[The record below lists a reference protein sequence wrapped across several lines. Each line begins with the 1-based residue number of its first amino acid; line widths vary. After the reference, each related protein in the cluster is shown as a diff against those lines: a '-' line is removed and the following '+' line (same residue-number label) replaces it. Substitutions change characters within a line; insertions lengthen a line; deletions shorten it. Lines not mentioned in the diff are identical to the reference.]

1 MNVATKLRKKHLQW
15 VNEKM
20 SVAEALDF
28 LNKDL
33 AMADFKDSESTAYF
47 GRTVNNLFDVFNSR
61 NRMSK
66 KPYEKPLSPATEPY
80 FNFLEE
86 AKDYLKSL
94 KLGDTR
100 VILSRRKLGFLGFII
115 SINSLKGLYEY
126 RVKETKEL
134 KYLLT
139 YKLSQDHLEIFC
151 SCIRSKG
158 GYSNNPTSKQ
168 FQNILKKLLPH
179 TEISGNE
186 ASNVVALDSTSI
198 LHCSSSSF
206 EIKISED
213 MTSSSNSIEDDDD
226 FIQFKNFLRSP
237 WQLTLYLEDVVAYVA
252 GFVVKRLK
260 KSIKCQSCLDLL
272 ETSGESI
279 SKLQIRKTY
288 GKLVKASAFVINVC
302 KYAEHCFRLYKER
315 LEVGKKNMTRAS
327 QILTNYT
334 LQNLPLGFG
343 NVFND
348 HVFEDEPL
356 SNHFPLLYK
365 QVLEQYFTIKLYHY
379 TSNLNAPSKR
389 VRSLLTKSILFQN
402 Q

>member
-1 MNVATKLRKKHLQW
+1 MIDNFQRQWDVVSAFFVELAVKKLSQPSTGFLVIRKNKKNLQW

-20 SVAEALDF
+20 KVKLAVQTLSKSVAEALDF

-33 AMADFKDSESTAYF
+33 AIADFKDSEATAYF
-47 GRTVNNLFDVFNSR
+47 CRTVNNLFDVFNSR

-66 KPYEKPLSPATEPY
+66 KPYEKPLPPATAQY

-94 KLGDTR
+94 KLGDSR

-115 SINSLKGLYEY
+115 SINSLYEY

-139 YKLSQDHLEIFC
+139 YKLSQDHLKIFF

-168 FQNILKKLLPH
+168 FQNILKKLLLH

-198 LHCSSSSF
+198 LHCSSSS

-213 MTSSSNSIEDDDD
+213 MTSSSNSIEQDED
-226 FIQFKNFLRSP
+226 FIQFKNFLRISP
-237 WQLTLYLEDVVAYVA
+237 W
-252 GFVVKRLK
+252 
-260 KSIKCQSCLDLL
+260 
-272 ETSGESI
+272 
-279 SKLQIRKTY
+279 
-288 GKLVKASAFVINVC
+288 
-302 KYAEHCFRLYKER
+302 
-315 LEVGKKNMTRAS
+315 
-327 QILTNYT
+327 
-334 LQNLPLGFG
+334 
-343 NVFND
+343 
-348 HVFEDEPL
+348 
-356 SNHFPLLYK
+356 
-365 QVLEQYFTIKLYHY
+365 
-379 TSNLNAPSKR
+379 
-389 VRSLLTKSILFQN
+389 
-402 Q
+402 

>member
-1 MNVATKLRKKHLQW
+1 
-15 VNEKM
+15 
-20 SVAEALDF
+20 
-28 LNKDL
+28 
-33 AMADFKDSESTAYF
+33 
-47 GRTVNNLFDVFNSR
+47 
-61 NRMSK
+61 MSK
-66 KPYEKPLSPATEPY
+66 KPHEKPLSPATEQY

-94 KLGDTR
+94 KLRDTR
-100 VILSRRKLGFLGFII
+100 VILSRRKLGFII

-139 YKLSQDHLEIFC
+139 YKLSQDHLEIFF

-168 FQNILKKLLPH
+168 FQNILKKLLLH

-198 LHCSSSSF
+198 LHCSSSL

-213 MTSSSNSIEDDDD
+213 MTSSSNSIEEDED
-226 FIQFKNFLRSP
+226 FIQFKNFLLIRP
-237 WQLTLYLEDVVAYVA
+237 WQLTLYLEHVVAYVA

-260 KSIKCQSCLDLL
+260 GTIKCQSCLDLL

-288 GKLVKASAFVINVC
+288 G
-302 KYAEHCFRLYKER
+302 
-315 LEVGKKNMTRAS
+315 
-327 QILTNYT
+327 
-334 LQNLPLGFG
+334 
-343 NVFND
+343 
-348 HVFEDEPL
+348 
-356 SNHFPLLYK
+356 
-365 QVLEQYFTIKLYHY
+365 
-379 TSNLNAPSKR
+379 
-389 VRSLLTKSILFQN
+389 
-402 Q
+402 